1 MEIKFSKNSI
11 SLDQKELTTL
21 DKVVIKFIEAMDD
34 IDYVIVSGYIAI
46 FFGRIRGTEDID
58 ILLNK
63 MDMKQIE
70 ELHKKLLKNNF
81 YPVNNVEDAK
91 DAYGLLSEG
100 SSLRYAEKGTWAP
113 NFELKFVKKPLDRH
127 AMDNKMKVTFN
138 EKYVMFIS
146 PIELQIAFK
155 LWLGSDKDYE
165 DARYIYNIFKG
176 YIDVKKLSW
185 FVAELHVK
193 KEVVNKVLGGLD
205 ETK

>member
-1 MEIKFSKNSI
+1 MEVRFSKRNI
-11 SLDQKELTTL
+11 KLNQKEITTL
-21 DKVVIKFIEAMDD
+21 DKLVIKFIKTMDD
-34 IDYVIVSGYIAI
+34 VDYVIVSGYIAI

-63 MDMKQIE
+63 MDIKQIE
-70 ELHKKLLKNNF
+70 ELHGKLLKSGF
-81 YPVNNVEDAK
+81 EPVNNVKDAK
-91 DAYGLLSEG
+91 EAYELLSEG

-113 NFELKFVKKPLDRH
+113 NFELKFVMKPLDRH

-138 EKYVMFIS
+138 DKYSMYIS

-165 DARYIYNIFKG
+165 DARYIYNIFKT
-176 YIDVKKLSW
+176 YIGIKKLHGFIS
-185 FVAELHVK
+185 ELHVK
-193 KEVVNKVLGGLD
+193 KEIAKKVLGELD

>member
-1 MEIKFSKNSI
+1 MEIEFSKNR
-11 SLDQKELTTL
+11 LVLEQKELTTL
-21 DKVVIKFIEAMDD
+21 DKLVLRFIAAMGKV
-34 IDYVIVSGYIAI
+34 DYVIVSGYIAI

-63 MDMKQIE
+63 MNMKQIE
-70 ELHKKLLKNNF
+70 ELHGRLLKGGF
-81 YPVNNVEDAK
+81 GPVNNVENAK
-91 DAYGLLSEG
+91 DAYELLSEG

-127 AMDNKMKVTFN
+127 TMDNKMKVTFN
-138 EKYVMFIS
+138 TKYSMYIS

-165 DARYIYNIFKG
+165 DARYIYNIFKA
-176 YIDVKKLSW
+176 YTEVRKLNEFIS
-185 FVAELHVK
+185 ELHVK
-193 KEVVNKVLGGLD
+193 KEIVKKVLGELD

>member
-165 DARYIYNIFKG
+165 DARYIYNIFKA
-176 YIDVKKLSW
+176 YLDIKRLRV
-185 FVAELHVK
+185 FIAELRVK
-193 KEVVNKVLGGLD
+193 KEIVTKVIGELNEG
-205 ETK
+205 K